1 MKKIFLF
8 ALCAILA
15 TSCVFTTS
23 GGSFN
28 IGSCTE
34 KISDKTFIDTV
45 YTDVQALRV
54 VQTPLPIRIEASGSD
69 TLSVKCYVEKMNTN
83 DPEYRIAARMTG
95 STLEI
100 YQEPREGL
108 SFNNVSGY
116 IDIRVPAEVKDIEAK
131 TVSGGI
137 RIEGVDA
144 DKLSA
149 ATVSGGVKIEDSS
162 VQGKLEA
169 RSVSGGI
176 TLKKATGETVVAE
189 TVSGGIRAEGLDFA
203 RIQGKTISGGVT
215 AYLGEKT
222 KKVSFGTVS
231 GGIRLFLKG
240 DLKDNRYTLN
250 GVSGGARVDGVG
262 SGRRKFSFD
271 GGKNLADVRAKTVSG
286 GITVRN
292 W

>member
-116 IDIRVPAEVKDIEAK
+116 IDIRVQAEVKDIE
-131 TVSGGI
+131 
-137 RIEGVDA
+137 
-144 DKLSA
+144 
-149 ATVSGGVKIEDSS
+149 
-162 VQGKLEA
+162 
-169 RSVSGGI
+169 
-176 TLKKATGETVVAE
+176 
-189 TVSGGIRAEGLDFA
+189 
-203 RIQGKTISGGVT
+203 GKTISGGVT

-240 DLKDNRYTLN
+240 DLKDNRYTLS

>member
-8 ALCAILA
+8 ALCAVLA

-34 KISDKTFIDTV
+34 KINDKTFIDTV
-45 YTDVQALRV
+45 YTGVQSLRV
-54 VQTPLPIRIEASGSD
+54 VQTPLPVNIEAGSSD

-83 DPEYRIAARMTG
+83 DSCYRIAARMVG

-100 YQEPREGL
+100 YQEPGDKM

-116 IDIRVPAEVKDIEAK
+116 INIRVPASVKNIAVK
-131 TVSGGI
+131 SVSG
-137 RIEGVDA
+137 RINFEGVQV

-149 ATVSGGVKIEDSS
+149 ATVSGGVKFADGS
-162 VQGKLEA
+162 VRDKLDA
-169 RSVSGGI
+169 KSVSGGI
-176 TLKKATGETVVAE
+176 SLENASGGLVVAE
-189 TVSGGIRAEGLDFA
+189 TVSGGIRAQGLDFA
-203 RIQGKTISGGVT
+203 RIQGKTVSGGVA
-215 AYLGEKT
+215 AYLGENV
-222 KKVSFGTVS
+222 KKVSFSTVS
-231 GGIRLFLKG
+231 GGVRLFLKG
-240 DLKDNRYTLN
+240 ELKDNRYTLS
-250 GVSGGARVDGVG
+250 GVSGGARVEGVG
-262 SGRRKFSFD
+262 SGRRKFSFE
-271 GGKNLADVRAKTVSG
+271 GGKNLTDVRAKTVSG